1 MDNPSAIPQVPAIQ
15 MRGVA
20 VGAISD
26 QSRLLVEEINWTVAS
41 GDYWVVAGLQGAG
54 KSDLL
59 LMTGGLMPPARGA
72 YRLFGQEMP
81 IFDEARLK
89 ERLRL
94 GLVFDGGQLFNHLTV
109 SENVALPLRY
119 HRNLS
124 RAEAEPEVGAILE
137 SLELAPWLGSRAG
150 AQTRSGA
157 GGQPAYGPGPAPNQ
171 LVARFSGSIV
181 ARPSLAGPTAS
192 DPRGH
197 NSRPAP
203 VERPRP
209 AIRHARKPAPC
220 RARHLD
226 TSRGGKP
233 GVGVNRKLSNGVI
246 ERWSVGFLRHPITP
260 PLHAPVFFTWPCKI

>member
-1 MDNPSAIPQVPAIQ
+1 MDNPPAIPQAPAIQ

-41 GDYWVVAGLQGAG
+41 GDYWAVAGLQGAG

-124 RAEAEPEVGAILE
+124 QAEAEPEVSAILE
-137 SLELAPWLGSRAG
+137 SLELAPWADSTPGALGRNWQKRVGLARAL
-150 AQTRSGA
+150 ALK
-157 GGQPAYGPGPAPNQ
+157 PEVV
-171 LVARFSGSIV
+171 LVDN
-181 ARPSLAGPTAS
+181 P
-192 DPRGH
+192 
-197 NSRPAP
+197 
-203 VERPRP
+203 
-209 AIRHARKPAPC
+209 
-220 RARHLD
+220 ARHEYPTPADVVGTDPTWVGRVRQMLD
-226 TSRGGKP
+226 DPFTVEMFVCGDNLRKGAALNAAQLAELIAPQLTS
-233 GVGVNRKLSNGVI
+233 
-246 ERWSVGFLRHPITP
+246 
-260 PLHAPVFFTWPCKI
+260 